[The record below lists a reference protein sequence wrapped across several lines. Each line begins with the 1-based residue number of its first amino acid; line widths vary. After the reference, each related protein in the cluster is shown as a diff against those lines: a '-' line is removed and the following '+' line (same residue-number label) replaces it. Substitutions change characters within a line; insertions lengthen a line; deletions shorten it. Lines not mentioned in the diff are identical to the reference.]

1 MLKIE
6 NLSATLENAE
16 LSQINGA
23 GDIWVRRSARIYTG
37 RWGSYKRY
45 YSKFLG
51 YTRRNGKTYAKFD
64 KRYTRQRT
72 QTEVSKWFHYD
83 D

>member
-1 MLKIE
+1 MLAIADLNTE
-6 NLSATLENAE
+6 LNDAQLAE
-16 LSQINGA
+16 VTGA

-45 YSKFLG
+45 YKKFLG
-51 YTRRNGKTYAKFD
+51 YARRNGKTYAKFD